1 MSVKNNL
8 KIIEEILSLLDDRG
22 DKTLQAMHDLGYL
35 MGLLARL
42 ANNDSFVYA
51 ALRAELERLRKKQ

>member
-8 KIIEEILSLLDDRG
+8 KIIEEILLLLEDRG
-22 DKTLQAMHDLGYL
+22 DKNLQALHDLGYL

-42 ANNDSFVYA
+42 ANDDSFVYG
-51 ALRAELERLRKKQ
+51 ALKAELERLRNKK

>member
-22 DKTLQAMHDLGYL
+22 DKKLQAMHDLGYL